1 MQHSLVLCEQC
12 LKAGTNAPADYLHQ
26 SEGISLA
33 GPLLGDPDA
42 WPPHI
47 RGRRSLCREHF
58 VRLPADSRLDYI
70 PAEDHLGHLGEMGT
84 PT

>member
-1 MQHSLVLCEQC
+1 MQSPRLFCEQC
-12 LKAGTNAPADYLHQ
+12 LEAGTNAPAEYLYQ
-26 SEGISLA
+26 SEEISLA

-42 WPPHI
+42 WPPHVS
-47 RGRRSLCREHF
+47 GRRFLCREHF
-58 VRLPADSRLDYI
+58 ARLPADSRLDYI